1 MSKSQPASWTM
12 KPLTNLQRQ
21 RITLNLFVGVALLA
35 VGSVASATF
44 LPYVH
49 SQPSYSYLANTKT
62 SFFSYRCPAYDN
74 SERAAFLEQQRKL
87 KEERGE
93 IEVLVRKRRKAKAK
107 ALVEQNTTNEEQKQ

>member
-1 MSKSQPASWTM
+1 M

-44 LPYVH
+44 LP
-49 SQPSYSYLANTKT
+49 
-62 SFFSYRCPAYDN
+62 CPAYDN
-74 SERAAFLEQQRKL
+74 AERAAFLEQQRKL

-107 ALVEQNTTNEEQKQ
+107 ALAEQNVANEDQKK